1 VKGFVKTFP
10 EGQKRAI
17 KKRIRHA
24 VSNNGSDQQL
34 VVWWPENDRTSVTG
48 FLYGRFLILE
58 TPAGMAGLFRFCPT
72 ILGEEEL
79 PRCGYS

>member
-1 VKGFVKTFP
+1 
-10 EGQKRAI
+10 
-17 KKRIRHA
+17 
-24 VSNNGSDQQL
+24 
-34 VVWWPENDRTSVTG
+34 VWWPENDRTSVTG

-72 ILGEEEL
+72 ILAEEEL